1 MKNQINDYLKRLQ
14 DTVTNLNVS
23 DIETNCN
30 IILEAYQNN
39 KNIFICGNGGSAATA
54 SHFACDINKGVSYG
68 LSNRFK
74 VIALT
79 DNLATI
85 SAYSNDVGYDDVF
98 LEQLKNFYNQGD
110 LIIGISGSGNS
121 QNVLKAI
128 DYVNSNKG
136 ISIGW
141 TGYDGGKLKLIS
153 QYSINANVNDMQTSE
168 DIHMVLVHIIM
179 KVLRKN
185 LTGSE
190 DYL

>member
-14 DTVTNLNVS
+14 DTVTNLNVE

-30 IILEAYQNN
+30 IILEAYQNK

-153 QYSINANVNDMQTSE
+153 QYSINAYVNDMQTSE

-190 DYL
+190 EYL